1 MVQWTEIGM
10 FVSVVAASIVAILGM
25 TMKSRCNT
33 IKCGCITCERDVL
46 PPDEPRVSNTT
57 TVYSRP
63 PSETNV

>member
-1 MVQWTEIGM
+1 MTEWTEIGM

-33 IKCGCITCERDVL
+33 IKCGCVSCEREVL
-46 PPDEPRVSNTT
+46 PPEEPRVSNT

-63 PSETNV
+63 PSDANV